1 MFNGICGDDAHA
13 SHSGGGLRIDILEVR
28 DDQCVDFRIRRAK
41 SRHRCPTLAVGLIH
55 VRVRDGCAAV
65 SIFASSVIAVSLV
78 RHRPSAAALPVGRE
92 AAKPRTVPSSSR
104 ALGDDLVHDLNA
116 WVSLHVRRQGR
127 DGHSRPRLVAS
138 DSHRRRHRA
147 SGDTPEGILERL
159 RQISESLA
167 AFYGWEA
174 ADATTYV
181 LTGAV
186 PRVPAI
192 KGDVRLKFPLPAGS
206 RLCSP
211 LTRRQRRGKSQ
222 PHMRAS
228 ATDSSDVSVDSN
240 RSTPN

>member
-1 MFNGICGDDAHA
+1 MPGYPSTSVDKAVTVIRGRA
-13 SHSGGGLRIDILEVR
+13 SLLAIRID
-28 DDQCVDFRIRRAK
+28 
-41 SRHRCPTLAVGLIH
+41 
-55 VRVRDGCAAV
+55 
-65 SIFASSVIAVSLV
+65 
-78 RHRPSAAALPVGRE
+78 
-92 AAKPRTVPSSSR
+92 
-104 ALGDDLVHDLNA
+104 GDIV
-116 WVSLHVRRQGR
+116 
-127 DGHSRPRLVAS
+127 
-138 DSHRRRHRA
+138 HRA
-147 SGDTPEGILERL
+147 TRRKGILERL